1 MKFKTSDGYIVER
14 TVRRTYPPVL
24 WTDGD
29 LTFQNERG
37 WPVDDSGE
45 KLDGEFL
52 PETPLDAERR
62 RIESVLTILDDW
74 DDWTTDWAAP
84 QKNWRPPNS
93 VSKLRRPTLSA
104 RRPAWSRSKLNRA
117 RRRSL
122 S

>member
-74 DDWTTDWAAP
+74 DEWITDMGGDEHEDGREDIARIRRM
-84 QKNWRPPNS
+84 KCH
-93 VSKLRRPTLSA
+93 LRRAL
-104 RRPAWSRSKLNRA
+104 KGLE
-117 RRRSL
+117 L
-122 S
+122 L

>member
-1 MKFKTSDGYIVER
+1 MDT
-14 TVRRTYPPVL
+14 PPTHGANKLSL
-24 WTDGD
+24 WTGRRPDLPGRTRLAGD
-29 LTFQNERG
+29 DAG
-37 WPVDDSGE
+37 
-45 KLDGEFL
+45 GEFL
-52 PETPLDAERR
+52 PETPLEAAAR

-117 RRRSL
+117 RWASL